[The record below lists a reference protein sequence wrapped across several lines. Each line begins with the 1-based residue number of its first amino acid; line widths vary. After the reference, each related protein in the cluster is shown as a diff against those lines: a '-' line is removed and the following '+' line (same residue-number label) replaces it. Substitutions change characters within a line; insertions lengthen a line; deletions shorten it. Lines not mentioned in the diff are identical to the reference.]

1 MLGLT
6 CTELCK
12 QIQGSRQTAGVRESR
27 QVFKGILGKTEHSL
41 GASGFNN
48 KILYL
53 IAGNRKIIS
62 LARLENASFPSS
74 HVQPQ
79 PIVACEK
86 KNNYSEFIHHYTWQK
101 VLYEAHF
108 RGKIS

>member
-12 QIQGSRQTAGVRESR
+12 QSEGSRQIARVRESR

-53 IAGNRKIIS
+53 ITGNRKIIS

-79 PIVACEK
+79 QRVARENR
-86 KNNYSEFIHHYTWQK
+86 NNYSEFIRH
-101 VLYEAHF
+101 
-108 RGKIS
+108 